1 MSDIPVDSRY
11 SLFLADAFCSVTIVS
26 ILRLH
31 ALVTFATSDNPTFD
45 NFDIMLWS
53 TTEMNVGIICACMPA
68 MRQILAR
75 IWPTVFGGE
84 QSRQRYYRY
93 GNGKDV
99 GHVPTI
105 GSKDVVPNIQKGRTE
120 WWQGLS
126 LSRASMFV
134 SQRMNPNVAKAFRES
149 SPIQEFPAKG
159 IQVHRSF
166 QVEDDSPTSVQ
177 MQNLKPPA
185 PKRPARNEIKS
196 SFHA

>member
-1 MSDIPVDSRY
+1 MAGDANDSVTNVM
-11 SLFLADAFCSVTIVS
+11 CSVTIVS

-31 ALVTFATSDNPTFD
+31 ALVTFATSDNQTYD

-53 TTEMNVGIICACMPA
+53 TTEINIGIICACMPSL
-68 MRQILAR
+68 RQILAR
-75 IWPTVFGGE
+75 IWPNVFGGE

-93 GNGKDV
+93 GNGKDA

-105 GSKDVVPNIQKGRTE
+105 GSKDVVPVKKGRTE

-134 SQRMNPNVAKAFRES
+134 SQRMNPNVARAFRES

-166 QVEDDSPTSVQ
+166 QVEDDSPTSVP
-177 MQNLKPPA
+177 MQNLRPFVPSRPP
-185 PKRPARNEIKS
+185 RNEIKS
-196 SFHA
+196 SFVA